1 MRHAFYLGIN
11 HKKTDG
17 SKKHCFKSLPMG
29 VNKLNTLMKTM
40 ASKPNINN
48 ERLTS
53 HITRKHMIKKLNDS
67 EILPTH
73 IMQLSEHKSITN
85 YISLNL
91 NQQKD
96 ISGFLS
102 RESSQTQVTT
112 ATNETA
118 AASTCTSKTPMSF
131 FDGAV
136 ISARQFIITISINA
150 LTTSPTIQTR
160 SSVTKTTEKRW
171 KRIRI
176 EEFDSD

>member
-1 MRHAFYLGIN
+1 
-11 HKKTDG
+11 
-17 SKKHCFKSLPMG
+17 
-29 VNKLNTLMKTM
+29 
-40 ASKPNINN
+40 
-48 ERLTS
+48 
-53 HITRKHMIKKLNDS
+53 MIKKRNDS

-73 IMQLSEHKSITN
+73 IMQLSEHKNVQSITN

-150 LTTSPTIQTR
+150 LTTSLTIQTR
-160 SSVTKTTEKRW
+160 SPSPKPPKKGGRASELRSST
-171 KRIRI
+171 RIKV
-176 EEFDSD
+176 